1 MARVATE
8 DKVGCRTPA
17 EGRDGVT
24 NIPKWKFDVLRD
36 AILTVLRDGDIRF
49 SDLKPRLEAVLPEDV
64 LNRLGSLGW
73 HATCV
78 KLEMEVRGEVARVEA
93 KGPQIM
99 MLGRNAPKGQ

>member
-1 MARVATE
+1 MANS

-24 NIPKWKFDVLRD
+24 NIPRWKFDTLRA
-36 AILTVLRDGDIRF
+36 AILTELRQGDFRF
-49 SDLKPRLEAVLPEDV
+49 SDLRPRLASALPDVVLS
-64 LNRLGSLGW
+64 RLGSLGW

-78 KLEMEVRGEVARVEA
+78 KLELEVRGEVARLHA

-99 MLGRNAPKGQ
+99 TLGPKAPEGL